1 MEGWRVVPS
10 TEMGEI
16 RGDTFGG
23 GKDNGFWLGHTE
35 LRCLHDILMEMS
47 SRQVAIRSKV
57 LE

>member
-1 MEGWRVVPS
+1 
-10 TEMGEI
+10 MGEI
-16 RGDTFGG
+16 RGGPFGG

-47 SRQVAIRSKV
+47 SRQVAIRSEV